1 MDESQAGAT
10 TPYAA
15 PRPAQSWVYVLVLF
29 GIASAIEGLGISQ
42 VFAFLPL
49 YLRELGLPADE
60 APQWVGLLTA
70 LTFVGGLPLVPL
82 WGAWADKYSRKGVIV
97 RSALVEMVV
106 YGLMALSRQPWHL
119 AVAMLIVGFALGN
132 TGIMLA
138 LMRDVTPT
146 RRLGTAITLFS
157 AASPIG
163 FAIGPVL
170 GGVMVDGFGWSLA
183 AVYAVE
189 AALSLAVAVML
200 AAGMREVRPAVIPTG
215 KVLALAF
222 GAIRSIFT
230 DRVTRNLFTVFGVA
244 LLAQFMT
251 SPYLPI
257 LTEQVHGSLD
267 GLASAVALVV
277 GTAAL
282 VGGLVSP
289 VAGMA
294 GDRFGFRPMLIVA
307 LGGYALMLLAMPVAG
322 SVALLAVLNGLGAA
336 LGAALR
342 AMIFALLSTDVA
354 PQQRSATLNLAF
366 VPLYLAGIV
375 GPAIGAG
382 VVTVGLAAP
391 FVVAAASLA
400 GGTVFVLLRLRRAGS
415 DAVAAG

>member
-1 MDESQAGAT
+1 MDKSQAGVT

-15 PRPAQSWVYVLVLF
+15 PRTAQSWVLVLVLF
-29 GIASAIEGLGISQ
+29 GITTMLEGVGFSQ

-49 YLRELGLPADE
+49 YLRELGLPADQ
-60 APQWVGLLTA
+60 APQWVGMLTA

-82 WGAWADKYSRKGVIV
+82 WGVWADKYSRKWVIV
-97 RSALVEMVV
+97 RSALVEAVTL
-106 YGLMALSRQPWHL
+106 GLLALSRQPWHVG
-119 AVAMLIVGFALGN
+119 VAILLVGFALGN
-132 TGIMLA
+132 TGTMLA
-138 LMRDVTPT
+138 VLRDVTPT

-163 FAIGPVL
+163 SAIGPAL
-170 GGVMVDGFGWSLA
+170 AGVIVDGFGWPLA
-183 AVYAVE
+183 MAYAVA

-215 KVLALAF
+215 RVPALAF
-222 GAIRSIFT
+222 GAIRSIYT
-230 DRVTRNLFTVFGVA
+230 DPVTRNLFTVFGVA
-244 LLAQFMT
+244 QLAQFMT
-251 SPYLPI
+251 SPYLPL

-289 VAGMA
+289 MAGVA
-294 GDRFGFRPMLIVA
+294 GDRYGFRRMLIVA
-307 LGGYALMLLAMPVAG
+307 LGGSALMLLAMPMAG
-322 SVALLAVLNGLGAA
+322 SVALLAALNGLGAA

-342 AMIFALLSTDVA
+342 AMIFALLSIDVA

-400 GGTVFVLLRLRRAGS
+400 GGTVFVLLHLRRAGS